1 VSAMY
6 KCCEIQKLQLVDCSY
21 PRIQATVVEQSETTM
36 VSSSD
41 VQLYPEER
49 LGLGVQQETPDRY
62 SYSRAHSHKSCIDQ
76 GDRWVIK
83 FKLGLNLLDLIKL

>member
-1 VSAMY
+1 
-6 KCCEIQKLQLVDCSY
+6 
-21 PRIQATVVEQSETTM
+21 M

-49 LGLGVQQETPDRY
+49 LRLGAQQGSPDRY
-62 SYSRAHSHKSCIDQ
+62 SYGGTNSHKSCMDQ

-83 FKLGLNLLDLIKL
+83 FRLGLNLFDLIKL